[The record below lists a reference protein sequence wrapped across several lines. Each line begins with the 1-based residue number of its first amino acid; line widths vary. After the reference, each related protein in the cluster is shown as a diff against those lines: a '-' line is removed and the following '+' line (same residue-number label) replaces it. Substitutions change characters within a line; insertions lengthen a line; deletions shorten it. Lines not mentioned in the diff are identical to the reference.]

1 MNNFKRIGVITATS
15 GLALAIAL
23 GGTNAAMAHD
33 NGQRGGGPLQSLV
46 TAGTLTSAQAT
57 AISTALQKDREANRA
72 EHQAEMEQARKDAV
86 AGLVA
91 KGTITQAQADAILA
105 ADKGGLRDLIA
116 NGTITQSTL
125 TAVRDALHAD
135 MEADRTAHQ
144 AEMKAERDKAID
156 ALVTAGTLTSTEATS
171 VKSALDSAGSK
182 GGGHRGM
189 GGNGQ
194 GKQGGMN
201 GGRMVGSGARA

>member
-1 MNNFKRIGVITATS
+1 MNNLKRIGVITATS

-33 NGQRGGGPLQSLV
+33 NGQRGGGPLKSLV
-46 TAGTLTSAQAT
+46 TDGTLTSAQVT
-57 AISTALQKDREANRA
+57 AISTALQEDREANRA
-72 EHQAEMEQARKDAV
+72 EHQAEMEQARKDAI
-86 AGLVA
+86 AALIA
-91 KGTITQAQADAILA
+91 KGTITKAQGDAILA
-105 ADKGGLRDLIA
+105 ADKGGMRDLLA

-156 ALVTAGTLTSTEATS
+156 ALVTAGTLTAAEATS
-171 VKSALDSAGSK
+171 VKTALDSAGPK
-182 GGGHRGM
+182 GGGHKGM
-189 GGNGQ
+189 GSKGE
-194 GKQGGMN
+194 GKQGGMKA
-201 GGRMVGSGARA
+201 GRMGGSGARA